1 MRLISPFLTPSPPA
15 LYPIHVFSRVYLHT
29 SPILYRASTGLAYW
43 GRFNA
48 SNPETLPIPLLGAFQ
63 PAGGRAWLVKFWE
76 LPSKWVGIAFP
87 FGFVLWVL
95 FFFDHNVSVSLI
107 TLSSRYLDRPLIIS
121 PFLSR
126 YPAYPRCNSSLGT
139 LFFSIRSRS

>member
-95 FFFDHNVSVSLI
+95 FFFDHNVSVSLNI
-107 TLSSRYLDRPLIIS
+107 LSSHYLVGHRLSSFFFPKTSHVPSPTRISERYV
-121 PFLSR
+121 
-126 YPAYPRCNSSLGT
+126 
-139 LFFSIRSRS
+139 FFIRSRS